1 MYGRSGKLDI
11 AKRTKTERYMSEPT
25 AAITAQNVVKHYGS
39 SALPVVAIKQVSIE
53 IRDNEFFTLLGPSG
67 CGKTTLLRLIAGFE
81 QPTEGAILLFG
92 DHLEG
97 LDPNDRPVNTVFQSY
112 SLFPHMT
119 IAENIGFGLKMKGES
134 KSVIDT
140 IVKDMLALVKM
151 DSFGDRMPNQLSGGQ
166 QQRIALVRALAP
178 KPKVLLLDEPLSA
191 LDLKLRQAMRTELKR
206 LQRETGITFVFVTH
220 DQEEAMSMSDRVA
233 VMSEG
238 ELQQLDEPRMI
249 YERPRNRFVANF
261 IGDVNLVDAT
271 IKSVDGDSYICSHGA
286 IEFEAAKIIERQVG
300 DKVTLAIRPE
310 KFNIGNLDSSMF
322 QGTVTE
328 STYMGTDTY
337 LDVQID
343 ESTNLEIRCQNEHLQ
358 QRLPGVGEAVGLNVP
373 GGAATLL
380 ED

>member
-1 MYGRSGKLDI
+1 MTDQI
-11 AKRTKTERYMSEPT
+11 T
-25 AAITAQNVVKHYGS
+25 AITAHNVVKHYGS
-39 SALPVVAIKQVSIE
+39 PDNPVVALKHVHVE

-81 QPTEGAILLFG
+81 QPTEGEILLYG

-97 LDPNDRPVNTVFQSY
+97 LEPNDRPVNTVFQSY
-112 SLFPHMT
+112 SLFPHMS
-119 IAENIGFGLKMKGES
+119 IAENIGFGLKMKGED
-134 KSVIDT
+134 KST
-140 IVKDMLALVKM
+140 IAAVVKDMLALVKM
-151 DSFGDRMPNQLSGGQ
+151 EKFGERMPNQLSGGQ

-206 LQRETGITFVFVTH
+206 LQQETGITFVFVTH

-238 ELQQLDEPRMI
+238 EVQQLDAPKLI

-261 IGDVNLVDAT
+261 IGDVNLIEAT
-271 IKSVDGDSYICSHGA
+271 IESESDSEYVCKHGV
-286 IEFEAAKIIERQVG
+286 IEFNVNKSSSHLNG
-300 DKVTLAIRPE
+300 DRVTLAIRPE
-310 KFNIGNLDSSMF
+310 KFNLANAGEGLF
-322 QGTVTE
+322 QGRVTE

-337 LDVQID
+337 LNIQID
-343 ESTNLEIRCQNEHLQ
+343 DTTELEVRCQNEHLEQ
-358 QRLPGVGEAVGLNVP
+358 ALPTVGDNVGLKVAP
-373 GGAATLL
+373 GAATLL

>member
-1 MYGRSGKLDI
+1 MN
-11 AKRTKTERYMSEPT
+11 KTIP
-25 AAITAQNVVKHYGS
+25 AITANQVVKHYGS
-39 SALPVVAIKQVSIE
+39 STHPVIALKNVSLEIK
-53 IRDNEFFTLLGPSG
+53 DNEFFTLLGPSG

-81 QPTEGAILLFG
+81 QPTDGAILLFG

-119 IAENIGFGLKMKGES
+119 IAENIGFGLKMKGENQS
-134 KSVIDT
+134 TIDAV
-140 IVKDMLALVKM
+140 VKEMLALVKM
-151 DSFGDRMPNQLSGGQ
+151 ESFGDRMPNQLSGGQ

-191 LDLKLRQAMRTELKR
+191 LDLKLRQAMRIELKR
-206 LQRETGITFVFVTH
+206 LQQDTGITFVFVTH

-238 ELQQLDEPRMI
+238 ELQQLDAPRLI

-261 IGDVNLVDAT
+261 IGDVNLVDAEIT
-271 IKSVDGDSYICSHGA
+271 SINEDGYTCRHGN
-286 IEFEAAKIIERQVG
+286 IDFEVIQSADRQLG
-300 DKVTLAIRPE
+300 ESVTLAIRPE
-310 KFNIGNLDSSMF
+310 KFYIGSNDESMF

-328 STYMGTDTY
+328 SIYMGTDTY

-343 ESTNLEIRCQNEHLQ
+343 ESTNLEVRCQNENFEQ
-358 QRLPGVGEAVGLNVP
+358 NLPGVGETVGLNVP
-373 GGAATLL
+373 KGAATML

>member
-1 MYGRSGKLDI
+1 MNKPI
-11 AKRTKTERYMSEPT
+11 P
-25 AAITAQNVVKHYGS
+25 AISANNVVKHYAANPPIV
-39 SALPVVAIKQVSIE
+39 ALNNVSLE
-53 IRDNEFFTLLGPSG
+53 IQDNEFFTLLGPSG

-81 QPTEGAILLFG
+81 QPTDGAILLYG

-134 KSVIDT
+134 KDLIANV
-140 IVKDMLALVKM
+140 VKEMLSLVKM
-151 DSFGDRMPNQLSGGQ
+151 EEFGDRMPSQLSGGQ

-191 LDLKLRQAMRTELKR
+191 LDLKLRQAMRIELKR

-233 VMSEG
+233 VMSQG
-238 ELQQLDEPRMI
+238 ELQQLDAPKMI

-261 IGDVNLVDAT
+261 IGDVNLIDTKVSAEND
-271 IKSVDGDSYICSHGA
+271 DRYICAHNN
-286 IEFEAAKIIERQVG
+286 IEFSVNKTSQHNIG
-300 DKVTLAIRPE
+300 DQVTLAIRPE
-310 KFNIGNLDSSMF
+310 KFSLVTSGDGAL
-322 QGTVTE
+322 QGTVTG

-337 LDVQID
+337 LTVKID
-343 ESTNLEIRCQNEHLQ
+343 DSTELEVRCQNIDLDQ
-358 QRLPGVGEAVGLNVP
+358 QLPAVGESVGMSVP
-373 GGAATLL
+373 NGAATLL

>member
-1 MYGRSGKLDI
+1 MNKPI
-11 AKRTKTERYMSEPT
+11 P
-25 AAITAQNVVKHYGS
+25 AISVNNVVKHYAGNPPIV
-39 SALPVVAIKQVSIE
+39 ALNNVSLE
-53 IRDNEFFTLLGPSG
+53 IQDNEFFTLLGPSG

-81 QPTEGAILLFG
+81 QPTDGAILLYG

-134 KSVIDT
+134 KDQIASV
-140 IVKDMLALVKM
+140 VKEMLSLVKM
-151 DSFGDRMPNQLSGGQ
+151 ESFGDRMPNQLSGGQ

-191 LDLKLRQAMRTELKR
+191 LDLKLRQAMRLELKR
-206 LQRETGITFVFVTH
+206 LQKETGITFVFVTH
-220 DQEEAMSMSDRVA
+220 DQEEAMCMSDRVA
-233 VMSEG
+233 VMSQG
-238 ELQQLDEPRMI
+238 KVQQLDSPKMI

-261 IGDVNLVDAT
+261 IGDVNLVDA
-271 IKSVDGDSYICSHGA
+271 KVSSENESSYVCSHNN
-286 IEFEAAKIIERQVG
+286 IEFSVNKTSQHQVG
-300 DKVTLAIRPE
+300 DQVTLAIRPE
-310 KFNIGNLDSSMF
+310 KFSLVVSGEGLL

-337 LDVQID
+337 LNVKID
-343 ESTNLEIRCQNEHLQ
+343 DSTELEVRCQNVDLDQ
-358 QRLPGVGEAVGLNVP
+358 QLPAIGEAVGLSVP
-373 GGAATLL
+373 NEAATLL

>member
-1 MYGRSGKLDI
+1 MNKPI
-11 AKRTKTERYMSEPT
+11 P
-25 AAITAQNVVKHYGS
+25 AISANNVVKHYAS
-39 SALPVVAIKQVSIE
+39 NPPIVALNNVSLE
-53 IRDNEFFTLLGPSG
+53 IQDNEFFTLLGPSG

-81 QPTEGAILLFG
+81 QPTDGAILLYG

-134 KSVIDT
+134 KDQIASV
-140 IVKDMLALVKM
+140 VQEMLSLVKM
-151 DSFGDRMPNQLSGGQ
+151 EEFGDRKPNQLSGGQ

-191 LDLKLRQAMRTELKR
+191 LDLKLRQAMRLELKR

-233 VMSEG
+233 VMSQG
-238 ELQQLDEPRMI
+238 ELQQLDAPKMI

-261 IGDVNLVDAT
+261 IGDVNLIDAKVST
-271 IKSVDGDSYICSHGA
+271 ENESSYVCSHNN
-286 IEFEAAKIIERQVG
+286 IEFSVNKTSQHQIG
-300 DKVTLAIRPE
+300 DQVTLAIRPE
-310 KFNIGNLDSSMF
+310 KFSLVTSGEGAL

-337 LDVQID
+337 LNVKID
-343 ESTNLEIRCQNEHLQ
+343 DSTELEVRCQNVDLDQ
-358 QRLPGVGEAVGLNVP
+358 QLPAIGETVGLSVP
-373 GGAATLL
+373 NGAATLL

>member
-1 MYGRSGKLDI
+1 MNKPI
-11 AKRTKTERYMSEPT
+11 P
-25 AAITAQNVVKHYGS
+25 AISVNNVVKHYAS
-39 SALPVVAIKQVSIE
+39 DPPIVALNNVSLE
-53 IRDNEFFTLLGPSG
+53 IHDNEFFTLLGPSG

-81 QPTEGAILLFG
+81 QPTDGAILLYG

-134 KSVIDT
+134 KEQIASV
-140 IVKDMLALVKM
+140 VKEMLSLVKM
-151 DSFGDRMPNQLSGGQ
+151 ETFGDRMPNQLSGGQ

-191 LDLKLRQAMRTELKR
+191 LDLKLRQAMRMELKR
-206 LQRETGITFVFVTH
+206 LQKETGITFVFVTH

-233 VMSEG
+233 VMSQG
-238 ELQQLDEPRMI
+238 ELQQLDSPKMI

-261 IGDVNLVDAT
+261 IGDVNIVDA
-271 IKSVDGDSYICSHGA
+271 KVSSENEDSYICFHNN
-286 IEFEAAKIIERQVG
+286 IEFSVYKSSQHKIG
-300 DKVTLAIRPE
+300 DQVTLGIRPE
-310 KFNIGNLDSSMF
+310 KFSLVASGDGHL

-337 LDVQID
+337 LNIKID
-343 ESTNLEIRCQNEHLQ
+343 DSTELEVRCQNVDLDQ
-358 QRLPGVGEAVGLNVP
+358 QLPSIGDAVGLSVP
-373 GGAATLL
+373 NGAATLL

>member
-1 MYGRSGKLDI
+1 MNKPI
-11 AKRTKTERYMSEPT
+11 P
-25 AAITAQNVVKHYGS
+25 AISANNVVKHYAS
-39 SALPVVAIKQVSIE
+39 NPPIVALNNVSLE
-53 IRDNEFFTLLGPSG
+53 IQDNEFFTLLGPSG

-81 QPTEGAILLFG
+81 QPTEGAILLYG

-119 IAENIGFGLKMKGES
+119 IAQNIGFGLKMKGES
-134 KSVIDT
+134 KDRIDSV
-140 IVKDMLALVKM
+140 VKDMLSLVKM
-151 DSFGDRMPNQLSGGQ
+151 EEFGERMPNQLSGGQ

-191 LDLKLRQAMRTELKR
+191 LDLKLRQAMRLELKR

-233 VMSEG
+233 VMSQG
-238 ELQQLDEPRMI
+238 ELQQLGAPKMI

-261 IGDVNLVDAT
+261 IGDVNLIDAT
-271 IKSVDGDSYICSHGA
+271 ISSENESNYICSHNN
-286 IEFEAAKIIERQVG
+286 IEFSVNKTSQHAIGGQ
-300 DKVTLAIRPE
+300 VTLAIRPE
-310 KFNIGNLDSSMF
+310 KFSLAASGEGLL

-337 LDVQID
+337 LNVKID
-343 ESTNLEIRCQNEHLQ
+343 ESTELEVRCQNVDLDQHL
-358 QRLPGVGEAVGLNVP
+358 PAIGEAVGLSVP
-373 GGAATLL
+373 NGAATLL

>member
-1 MYGRSGKLDI
+1 
-11 AKRTKTERYMSEPT
+11 MSEPT
-25 AAITAQNVVKHYGS
+25 AAITARDVVKHYGGS
-39 SALPVVAIKQVSIE
+39 TMPVVALKHVSIE

-81 QPTEGAILLFG
+81 QPTKGAILLFG

-134 KSVIDT
+134 QGAIDNV
-140 IVKDMLALVKM
+140 VKDMLSLVKM
-151 DSFGDRMPNQLSGGQ
+151 ESFGDRMPNQLSGGQ

-206 LQRETGITFVFVTH
+206 LQKETGITFVFVTH

-238 ELQQLDEPRMI
+238 ELQQLDEPRLI

-271 IKSVDGDSYICSHGA
+271 VKSIDGENYVCSHGK
-286 IEFEAAKIIERQVG
+286 IEFEVAKILERAVG

-310 KFNIGNLDSSMF
+310 KFNIGNPESSMF
-322 QGTVTE
+322 EGTVTE

-343 ESTNLEIRCQNEHLQ
+343 ETTNLEIRCQNEHLQ
-358 QRLPGVGEAVGLNVP
+358 QQLPGVGEAVGLNVP
-373 GGAATLL
+373 SGAATLL

>member
-1 MYGRSGKLDI
+1 MNKPI
-11 AKRTKTERYMSEPT
+11 P
-25 AAITAQNVVKHYGS
+25 AISANNVVKHYAS
-39 SALPVVAIKQVSIE
+39 NPPIVALNNVSLE
-53 IRDNEFFTLLGPSG
+53 IQDNEFFTLLGPSG

-134 KSVIDT
+134 KHQIASV
-140 IVKDMLALVKM
+140 VKDMLSLVKM
-151 DSFGDRMPNQLSGGQ
+151 ETFGDRMPNQLSGGQ

-191 LDLKLRQAMRTELKR
+191 LDLKLRQAMRLELKR

-233 VMSEG
+233 VMSQG
-238 ELQQLDEPRMI
+238 ELQQLGAPKII

-261 IGDVNLVDAT
+261 IGDVNLIDAK
-271 IKSVDGDSYICSHGA
+271 ISSENESSYICSHNN
-286 IEFEAAKIIERQVG
+286 IEFSVNKSSQHAIG
-300 DKVTLAIRPE
+300 DQVTLAIRPE
-310 KFNIGNLDSSMF
+310 KFSLAASGEGLL

-337 LDVQID
+337 LSVKID
-343 ESTNLEIRCQNEHLQ
+343 DSTELEVRCQNVDLDQ
-358 QRLPGVGEAVGLNVP
+358 QLPAIGEAVGLSVP
-373 GGAATLL
+373 NGAATLL